1 MAAQLAA
8 SRPHLIL
15 LPGLLCDARLW
26 QHQSEALS
34 AIAQVSVADLTAE
47 GTIGAMARHVL
58 SRAPEQ
64 FALAGLSMGGY
75 VALEIM
81 RQAPDRV
88 VRLALLDTNAR
99 ADSPQQTADRWALI
113 GLARTG
119 EFKGV
124 TRRLLPLLVHRDR
137 VEDERLAGEI
147 FAMAERV
154 GRDAFIR
161 QQRAIMGRPDSR
173 RDLSLIHCPTLV
185 LCGRQDLLTPLAMAT
200 EMAEKIPRAVL
211 IVIEECGHLAPLE
224 RPEAVTAALSDWLQT

>member
-1 MAAQLAA
+1 MAA
-8 SRPHLIL
+8 SGPPLIL
-15 LPGLLCDARLW
+15 LPGLLCDGALW
-26 QHQSEALS
+26 QHQSQAL
-34 AIAQVSVADLTAE
+34 ADIADVSVADLTSQE
-47 GTIGAMARHVL
+47 TIGAMASQVL
-58 SRAPEQ
+58 AAAPEQ

-75 VALEIM
+75 VALEII
-81 RQAPDRV
+81 RQAPERV
-88 VRLALLDTNAR
+88 ARLALVDTNAR
-99 ADSPQQTADRWALI
+99 ADSPQQSADRWALI
-113 GLARTG
+113 GLARSG

-124 TRRLLPLLVHRDR
+124 TRRLLPLLVHRER
-137 VEDERLAGEI
+137 VNDEQLANAI

-173 RDLSLIHCPTLV
+173 RDLGLIHCPTVV

>member
-1 MAAQLAA
+1 MAA
-8 SRPHLIL
+8 SGPPLIL
-15 LPGLLCDARLW
+15 LPGLLCDGALW
-26 QHQSEALS
+26 QHQSRAL
-34 AIAQVSVADLTAE
+34 ADITQVSVADFTAE
-47 GTIGAMARHVL
+47 GTIGAMASRVL
-58 SRAPEQ
+58 AQAPER

-75 VALEIM
+75 VALEIL

-88 VRLALLDTNAR
+88 ARLALLDTNAR

-113 GLARTG
+113 GLARSG

-137 VEDERLAGEI
+137 VNDEPLANAI

-154 GRDAFIR
+154 GREAFIR

-173 RDLSLIHCPTLV
+173 RDLGLIHCPTLV
-185 LCGRQDLLTPLAMAT
+185 LCGRQDLLTPLAMAE

-211 IVIEECGHLAPLE
+211 VVIEDCGHLAALE
-224 RPEAVTAALSDWLQT
+224 QPQAVSAVLRYWLQT